1 MCGRGSR
8 TVACR
13 QRCAGSR
20 IGELAAEIYNMYPPT
35 DSQRRAVQRAVKAL
49 RTNIWQRKCNL
60 AQHARELVQIEW
72 MVSDS
77 RNGWDYLRPNKPAS
91 DQCPRHV

>member
-1 MCGRGSR
+1 MCGRGSG
-8 TVACR
+8 TVGWR

-20 IGELAAEIYNMYPPT
+20 IAELAAEIYNMYPPT
-35 DSQRRAVQRAVKAL
+35 DSPRRTAQRAVKAL
-49 RTNIWQRKCNL
+49 RTNIWQHRCNL